1 VVHLCE
7 DHDYYRKDKQTL
19 RCRKCGISRLYPQKE
34 EVRAKE
40 EQLDLFAPENLHAPH
55 QVR

>member
-1 VVHLCE
+1 MVHLCE